1 MTGYSR
7 AQLNRLIAQHRD
19 SHGLKDRRGAPA
31 VPFAKRYG
39 SAALRCLI
47 EIDRAHGTLSGPATK
62 KLAERALEIHGQTE
76 FAALAGI
83 SVAHLYN
90 LRKSLGYVKARVH
103 FTETTAPRPQPAIG
117 VRRGALIRKAGPAF
131 CVSIAFTK
139 AITRE

>member
-1 MTGYSR
+1 VLTVRYPDRPPRSSPNGPSR
-7 AQLNRLIAQHRD
+7 
-19 SHGLKDRRGAPA
+19 S
-31 VPFAKRYG
+31 
-39 SAALRCLI
+39 
-47 EIDRAHGTLSGPATK
+47 
-62 KLAERALEIHGQTE
+62 TE

-103 FTETTAPRPQPAIG
+103 FTETTAPRTQPAIG
-117 VRRGALIRKAGPAF
+117 VRRGALIRKAAPAF